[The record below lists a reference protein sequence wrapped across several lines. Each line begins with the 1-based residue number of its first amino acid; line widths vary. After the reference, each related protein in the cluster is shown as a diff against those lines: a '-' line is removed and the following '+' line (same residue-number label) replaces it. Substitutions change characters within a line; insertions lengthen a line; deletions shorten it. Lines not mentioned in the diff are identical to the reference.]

1 MILFHEKLVGSKI
14 RFENYGHMNTDCGF
28 GAGDDGSGFTQ
39 LKGCIQNIF
48 RILLADEVECCT
60 NENEVLVEDAHL
72 LLAIYDLINDD
83 NIGERSISA
92 ALHVDGEYKGRVP
105 KHVACNI
112 RYFNVHFLDQV
123 LFIMGCDHPPPFY
136 EPVKKRVYASL
147 YPEPLTRVNFTACAL
162 QTIASTLIP
171 AFQLIKMK
179 SFYMDDIYEYVDHDE
194 SVV

>member
-1 MILFHEKLVGSKI
+1 MVILFHEKLVGSKI

-105 KHVACNI
+105 KHVACDI
-112 RYFNVHFLDQV
+112 RYFNVHF
-123 LFIMGCDHPPPFY
+123 
-136 EPVKKRVYASL
+136 
-147 YPEPLTRVNFTACAL
+147 
-162 QTIASTLIP
+162 IASAKSILLYRFCKIITLC
-171 AFQLIKMK
+171 FNRWRQQLRWWWQWLK
-179 SFYMDDIYEYVDHDE
+179 
-194 SVV
+194 